1 MLPVTSKYN
10 VVLTYGTFDL
20 FHVGHVRLL
29 RRLAELGDRLI
40 VGCSSDEFN
49 RIKGKTCVM
58 PFEHRAEI
66 LMACRYVADV
76 FPEDSWD
83 QKVGDIHRFNADVF
97 AMGDDWAGK
106 FDELSAHCDVIYL
119 SRTENISTTRLKT
132 VMRNWEDTAGK
143 TTV

>member
-1 MLPVTSKYN
+1 MSHKYK

-29 RRLAELGDRLI
+29 RRLADLGERLI

-49 RIKGKTCVM
+49 RIKGKSCVM
-58 PFEHRAEI
+58 PYEHRAEI

-76 FPEDSWD
+76 FPENDWA
-83 QKVGDIHRFNADVF
+83 QKVGDIQRFKADVF

-106 FDELSAHCDVIYL
+106 FDDLSAYCDVIYL
-119 SRTENISTTRLKT
+119 SRTENISTTRLKL
-132 VMRNWEDTAGK
+132 VMRTWEENEGRGA
-143 TTV
+143 V

>member
-1 MLPVTSKYN
+1 MSHKYK

-29 RRLAELGDRLI
+29 RRLADLGERLI

-49 RIKGKTCVM
+49 RIKGKSCVM
-58 PFEHRAEI
+58 PYEHRAEI

-76 FPEDSWD
+76 FPENDWA
-83 QKVGDIHRFNADVF
+83 QKVGDIQRFKADVF

-106 FDELSAHCDVIYL
+106 FDDLSAYCDVIYL
-119 SRTENISTTRLKT
+119 SRTENISTTRLKL
-132 VMRNWEDTAGK
+132 VMRTWEENEGRG
-143 TTV
+143 TV